1 MGGYDN
7 PPHSWVVWS
16 PVYPKQPIFFVH
28 CSNDNDGISIS
39 INLTWE
45 NVTRK
50 ERHVSSQDRMNQYYP
65 LSPHWMTDH
74 EAIFPWKLHD
84 VSDQKKP
91 YHGKHT
97 SFFKATGCLVLR
109 GKEFMGNEQ
118 QTCFPGPSIL
128 CYRSRKPIFG
138 GSLFDH
144 QSYPPKNHGISR
156 LVGTGDPRPLLY
168 TSKTL
173 YSRVQWFLGPVI
185 LRILGF

>member
-1 MGGYDN
+1 MSNEKKNLGYFPLKPGCLYHRDPYGGVIIIPHITGWYDPLYTLN
-7 PPHSWVVWS
+7 N
-16 PVYPKQPIFFVH
+16 QFFVVH

-39 INLTWE
+39 INLMWE

-50 ERHVSSQDRMNQYYP
+50 ERNVSSQAMNQYCP

-97 SFFKATGCLVLR
+97 SFFWPTGCLVLR

-118 QTCFPGPSIL
+118 QTSFPGPSIL
-128 CYRSRKPIFG
+128 CKKSQETNFRWVTFRSPK
-138 GSLFDH
+138 L
-144 QSYPPKNHGISR
+144 PP
-156 LVGTGDPRPLLY
+156 
-168 TSKTL
+168 
-173 YSRVQWFLGPVI
+173 
-185 LRILGF
+185 